1 MLDDL
6 STRVISEVRSA
17 FLSVERTTKSEER
30 WSSTD
35 GTCVV
40 SARRSVA
47 LSDVCLLRPRGRGT
61 RPRGV
66 RGSHGH
72 LTRAMRLEVNRF
84 VTQPLSLLVQ
94 ATSSYFPSCSAM
106 QAPFVRGSLT
116 PPWAV
121 SVPVSMAPGSLAG
134 VPDMVA
140 LAMTV
145 ANIDPDSA
153 SSRNRNLASERRAR
167 SAQLRVSSSKEETE

>member
-1 MLDDL
+1 M
-6 STRVISEVRSA
+6 
-17 FLSVERTTKSEER
+17 
-30 WSSTD
+30 
-35 GTCVV
+35 
-40 SARRSVA
+40 
-47 LSDVCLLRPRGRGT
+47 LRPRGRGT

-66 RGSHGH
+66 RGSHGQ

-94 ATSSYFPSCSAM
+94 ATSSYFPSCSAR
-106 QAPFVRGSLT
+106 QAPFVRGRVS

-140 LAMTV
+140 VAM
-145 ANIDPDSA
+145 AAASIDPDSA
-153 SSRNRNLASERRAR
+153 SSRSRHLASERRAR
-167 SAQLRVSSSKEETE
+167 STQLRVSRSETEME